1 MVGNALAVLLP
12 SLSLMDPTIENRS
25 TWADCAARLVL
36 VTPDMHR
43 VRHLVVRDD
52 VAVPKRPG
60 LA

>member
-43 VRHLVVRDD
+43 VASFSR
-52 VAVPKRPG
+52 APMM
-60 LA
+60 

>member
-25 TWADCAARLVL
+25 TWADYAARLVL

-43 VRHLVVRDD
+43 VASFSR
-52 VAVPKRPG
+52 APMT
-60 LA
+60 